1 MRAVR
6 LAPLLLFL
14 VLAPGSGRA
23 QATET
28 PPEAGAWN
36 AYPESTPAPAPD
48 ASAPFEPIDFPGQ
61 TATSDAPLGD
71 SARVEPSAPLG
82 DSTRE
87 EPSAPLGDPTW
98 EEPSTPLSDS
108 TRAETSAPQGDFS
121 REASSPLRLL
131 PAPDAAGPS
140 ARLTPEPLAVP
151 LVRSLLDLAGATAL
165 TLSSAVAM
173 DALVGT
179 RCFRDTERMCILT
192 SFLVTMLSVS
202 ATAPVGAWAVGSLLG
217 GEGKLWAAYL
227 GAAMGMGLGVIGT
240 MPTMAFGSGV
250 VLAVAGPIG
259 AVVGAVIGYE
269 VSHRRVVR
277 GASRF
282 SQRPASLRV
291 SPLVATTQGGS
302 LLGGMMG
309 TF

>member
-6 LAPLLLFL
+6 LAPLLLLL
-14 VLAPGSGRA
+14 VLAPRVGRA
-23 QATET
+23 QAAET
-28 PPEAGAWN
+28 PSEDGSWN
-36 AYPESTPAPAPD
+36 AFPEGAAPTPVVEE
-48 ASAPFEPIDFPGQ
+48 PFEPIDFPGQ
-61 TATSDAPLGD
+61 TAAPDTAMDAAP
-71 SARVEPSAPLG
+71 ARDIGPASEPPAP
-82 DSTRE
+82 E
-87 EPSAPLGDPTW
+87 
-98 EEPSTPLSDS
+98 
-108 TRAETSAPQGDFS
+108 GDFS
-121 REASSPLRLL
+121 REASSPLSLI
-131 PAPDAAGPS
+131 PSPSASGPS
-140 ARLTPEPLAVP
+140 PRLTPEPLAVP
-151 LVRSLLDLAGATAL
+151 LVRSLLDLAGASAL

-240 MPTMAFGSGV
+240 MPTIAFGSGV
-250 VLAVAGPIG
+250 ILAVAGPIG
-259 AVVGAVIGYE
+259 AAVGAVIGYE
-269 VSHRRVVR
+269 VSHRSVVR

-282 SQRPASLRV
+282 AQRPAGLRV

>member
-1 MRAVR
+1 
-6 LAPLLLFL
+6 
-14 VLAPGSGRA
+14 
-23 QATET
+23 
-28 PPEAGAWN
+28 
-36 AYPESTPAPAPD
+36 
-48 ASAPFEPIDFPGQ
+48 
-61 TATSDAPLGD
+61 
-71 SARVEPSAPLG
+71 
-82 DSTRE
+82 
-87 EPSAPLGDPTW
+87 
-98 EEPSTPLSDS
+98 
-108 TRAETSAPQGDFS
+108 
-121 REASSPLRLL
+121 
-131 PAPDAAGPS
+131 
-140 ARLTPEPLAVP
+140 VP

-217 GEGKLWAAYL
+217 GEGKLWAAYM

-277 GASRF
+277 GASRLT
-282 SQRPASLRV
+282 QRPASLRV
-291 SPLVATTQGGS
+291 SPLVATTQGGG

>member
-140 ARLTPEPLAVP
+140 
-151 LVRSLLDLAGATAL
+151 AGATAL